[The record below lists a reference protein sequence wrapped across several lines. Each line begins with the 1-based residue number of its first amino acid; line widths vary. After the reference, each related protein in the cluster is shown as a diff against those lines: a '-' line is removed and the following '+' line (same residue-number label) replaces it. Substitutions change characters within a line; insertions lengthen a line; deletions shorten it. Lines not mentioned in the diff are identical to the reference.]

1 MDSVEF
7 AIFEAFIGTIS
18 VVKRNGRIIGLNI
31 TDRDVHEERRALCL
45 FYPEG
50 IVSELSFK
58 MMRTLL
64 DRYLK
69 GERVV
74 FDIDYDISG
83 LNPFTRK
90 VLDELRRI
98 PYGETRS
105 YGEIGRRV
113 GSPMSGRAVGQAVG
127 RNPIPIV
134 IPCHRVIRE
143 DGSLGGFSLGEK
155 LKKRLLFLEGITV
168 KKP

>member
-31 TDRDVHEERRALCL
+31 TDRDVHEERRALSL

-83 LNPFTRK
+83 LNPFTRD
-90 VLDELRRI
+90 VLAELRNI

-105 YGEIGRRV
+105 YGEIGRRI

-168 KKP
+168 KKT